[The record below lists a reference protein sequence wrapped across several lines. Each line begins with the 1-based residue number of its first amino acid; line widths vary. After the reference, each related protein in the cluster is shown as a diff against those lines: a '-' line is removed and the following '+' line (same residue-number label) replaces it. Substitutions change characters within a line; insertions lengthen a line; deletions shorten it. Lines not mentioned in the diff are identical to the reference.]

1 MAKFKT
7 SFSELGFYVNGS
19 LCRFKGGIYV
29 TDDKA
34 EIAVLEKLAD
44 VQRVDEAKPKA
55 AEPKETKAPTKGKA
69 NAKPSAKK

>member
-7 SFSELGFYVNGS
+7 RFSELGFYVNGS

-29 TDDKA
+29 TDNKD

-44 VQRVDEAKPKA
+44 VQRIDEETKPKA
-55 AEPKETKAPTKGKA
+55 EPKPKATSPKGKT
-69 NAKPSAKK
+69 SAKK